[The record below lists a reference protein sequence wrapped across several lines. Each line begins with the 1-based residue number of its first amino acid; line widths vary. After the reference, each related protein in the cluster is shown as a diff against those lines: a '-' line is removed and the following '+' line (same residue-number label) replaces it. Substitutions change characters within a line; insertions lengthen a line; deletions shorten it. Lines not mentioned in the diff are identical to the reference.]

1 MSVLSGF
8 TLQYCDVNVMV
19 IFLILLSS
27 LAVTCDT
34 IIDGEEISW
43 TSPDSLEN
51 RRGWVA
57 AGLILV
63 NIKRSMDSWSKL
75 RENFNFM
82 IDSVLAYTPNTNIHF
97 IVITDEWS
105 RNGILCFQIYLE

>member
-1 MSVLSGF
+1 
-8 TLQYCDVNVMV
+8 MV

-34 IIDGEEISW
+34 IIDAEEISW
-43 TSPDSLEN
+43 TPPDSLED

-57 AGLILV
+57 AGLILI
-63 NIKRSMDSWSKL
+63 NLKRNQDSWGKL
-75 RENFNFM
+75 RENCNFM

-97 IVITDEWS
+97 IVITDEWT
-105 RNGILCFQIYLE
+105 RNGILCLYLKLEI